1 MTLEGDLRFF
11 RLTDVLLRAGNQQRT
26 GILTVQGE
34 QDIIAVS
41 FLHGQ
46 IVAADALNQS
56 VEEGLGG
63 VLGSQGLV
71 DRETFLQV
79 VADHQS
85 GGERLTELLV
95 ARGLVNRR
103 QLLEALRVQTYH
115 LLLELL
121 RWREGEFKFYAGN
134 EVSYEEGFAPIS
146 IEELLVRAMRDIG
159 GEAGLGEEVP
169 QPFVVYRRE
178 PSPRPLKVLGRDG
191 ESEVED
197 PAAIWISADELR
209 VFEALDGQALAG
221 ELAGRLALSEHQ
233 LLFALVRLMQL
244 GLAAATEA
252 TSLAASEPRFF
263 PVVEEVKPATR
274 PQPALLPSVD
284 EVRAPASPAP
294 AGRRLA
300 FLHAQG
306 AGLAAVLLI
315 GLAVLQPQALL
326 LPFPWQAPERA
337 VFEKQQRVAA
347 HLRVDRAARTFFLL
361 EGRYPE
367 GLKQLVAMR
376 LLAER
381 DLRNAQGHLLDYQHT
396 AADYSVQPIISGRAR
411 PDLGGSEGITGDF
424 WLDPEFLL
432 GEGRDEEIPVVLLD

>member
-178 PSPRPLKVLGRDG
+178 RSDVWQCRFKVAVTWQRASTKQSYLQ
-191 ESEVED
+191 
-197 PAAIWISADELR
+197 AAI
-209 VFEALDGQALAG
+209 
-221 ELAGRLALSEHQ
+221 
-233 LLFALVRLMQL
+233 
-244 GLAAATEA
+244 
-252 TSLAASEPRFF
+252 
-263 PVVEEVKPATR
+263 K
-274 PQPALLPSVD
+274 
-284 EVRAPASPAP
+284 RAKIC
-294 AGRRLA
+294 G
-300 FLHAQG
+300 
-306 AGLAAVLLI
+306 
-315 GLAVLQPQALL
+315 
-326 LPFPWQAPERA
+326 
-337 VFEKQQRVAA
+337 
-347 HLRVDRAARTFFLL
+347 
-361 EGRYPE
+361 
-367 GLKQLVAMR
+367 
-376 LLAER
+376 
-381 DLRNAQGHLLDYQHT
+381 
-396 AADYSVQPIISGRAR
+396 
-411 PDLGGSEGITGDF
+411 
-424 WLDPEFLL
+424 
-432 GEGRDEEIPVVLLD
+432 